1 MSVSV
6 YAPPS
11 VGNVSVGFDSLGLAL
26 QPIAGQQVGD
36 VVTVSAAEAND
47 WLVQGPWAHALPTD
61 PTDNAIHDV
70 HQRFNQALQ
79 AKGMVPHSVQVVL
92 DKRLPI
98 GSGLGSS
105 ASSVVA
111 CAVAL
116 NEFHQQP
123 LSDEALLSVMADA
136 EAKISGGY
144 HLDNVAPAF
153 IGGLQLMT
161 PFADQPF
168 VVLPELLGLYWV
180 VVYPGTQLNTHASRS
195 VLPSELPMP
204 LAIEWVQRTA
214 AFVDACHRQD
224 LHGAA
229 ALLHDV
235 VAEPHRQSLLPRF
248 SALKSQLMSQGA
260 LAAGISGSGPTV
272 FAVTDDLSHAEAMA
286 QVMADAY
293 VANEQGFVHICKADV
308 AGARAVN
315 QVNAVKGAVA

>member
-36 VVTVSAAEAND
+36 VVTVSAAHHD
-47 WLVQGPWAHALPTD
+47 QWHVKGPWAHALPTD
-61 PTDNAIHDV
+61 PKENAIHDV
-70 HQRFNQALQ
+70 HQRFNQALK
-79 AKGMVPHSVQVVL
+79 AKGMTPKPAKVVL

-116 NEFHQQP
+116 NLFHQQA
-123 LSDEALLSVMADA
+123 LSDEDLLSVMADA

-153 IGGLQLMT
+153 TGGLQLMT

-180 VVYPGTQLNTHASRS
+180 VAYPGTQLNTQASRS

-224 LHGAA
+224 LQGAG
-229 ALLHDV
+229 ALLQDV
-235 VAEPHRQSLLPRF
+235 VAEPHRVQLLPGYADLK
-248 SALKSQLMSQGA
+248 ALLNDQGA
-260 LAAGISGSGPTV
+260 LAVGISGSGPTV
-272 FAVTDDLSHAEAMA
+272 FAVTDDLTQAQAFEKLMA
-286 QVMADAY
+286 SEY
-293 VANEQGFVHICKADV
+293 VANERGFVHICKADV
-308 AGARAVN
+308 AGARVV
-315 QVNAVKGAVA
+315 QQPDELKGAVA